1 MLPMYGIAAH
11 KDLSELRQNCN
22 AAAKKRETLAEQY
35 EYLNQELEKKR
46 KQKDD
51 LRRNLAVT
59 ERQIKDI
66 EKDIFLMNSKKS
78 ELDETSIAMIQ
89 EVGNKEIQLSALKE
103 LMGSLT
109 EQLNAAVNDVQQAA
123 EDLPALEAEYNLVSQ
138 KAGELEKEQHDL
150 SNDIVKCLVNT
161 SLERAEVEADLN
173 NQSTAFM
180 QSIDERMNAEQLLS
194 EQKTSSGKLSAI
206 RDELAQK
213 VMNVE
218 AIRLMETERKLL
230 QTEVAQLEADFQFLD
245 ATQRD
250 LLTPL
255 NDKRK
260 QLDIVLTQNTEA
272 KNAIV
277 VLQTAV
283 GPYEQIISEVNTAQ
297 VASDH
302 AKRNMTQVSDELM
315 EKLVRKAEMEE
326 ALQGVWDKFDELTQI
341 LTG

>member
-22 AAAKKRETLAEQY
+22 TAAKKRETLAEQY

-46 KQKDD
+46 KQKED
-51 LRRNLAVT
+51 LRRNIAVT
-59 ERQIKDI
+59 ERQIKDVQ
-66 EKDIFLMNSKKS
+66 KDIFLMNSKKS
-78 ELDETSIAMIQ
+78 EMDETSIAMIQ

-109 EQLNAAVNDVQQAA
+109 EQLKATVKDVQQVV
-123 EDLPALEAEYNLVSQ
+123 EDLPALEADYNLVSQ
-138 KAGELEKEQHDL
+138 KAEELEKEQRDL

-180 QSIDERMNAEQLLS
+180 QSIDERMNADQLLS
-194 EQKTSSGKLSAI
+194 EQKASSGKLSAI

-213 VMNVE
+213 VMDVE

-230 QTEVAQLEADFQFLD
+230 QTEVAQLEADFQFLN
-245 ATQRD
+245 ATQSD
-250 LLTPL
+250 LITPL

-260 QLDIVLTQNTEA
+260 QLDALVSQNNEA

-277 VLQTAV
+277 ALQTEV
-283 GPYEQIISEVNTAQ
+283 GPYEQIISEAKIAQ
-297 VASDH
+297 AASDD
-302 AKRNMTQVSDELM
+302 AKRSMTQVSDELM

-326 ALQGVWDKFDELTQI
+326 ALQGIWDKFDELAQI

>member
-1 MLPMYGIAAH
+1 MLPMYGTAH
-11 KDLSELRQNCN
+11 KDISELRQNCN
-22 AAAKKRETLAEQY
+22 TAANKREALAEQY

-66 EKDIFLMNSKKS
+66 QKDIFLMNSKKS

-109 EQLNAAVNDVQQAA
+109 EQLKAAVKNVQLAA

-138 KAGELEKEQHDL
+138 KAEELEKEQRDL

-180 QSIDERMNAEQLLS
+180 QSIDERMNAEQQLS
-194 EQKTSSGKLSAI
+194 EQKASSGKLSAI

-218 AIRLMETERKLL
+218 AIKLIETERKLL
-230 QTEVAQLEADFQFLD
+230 QTEVAQLEANFQFLD
-245 ATQRD
+245 ATQSD

-260 QLDIVLTQNTEA
+260 QLDTVVAQNIEA
-272 KNAIV
+272 KNKIV
-277 VLQTAV
+277 ALETEV
-283 GPYEQIISEVNTAQ
+283 GPYEKIISEANTAQ
-297 VASDH
+297 AASDH

-315 EKLVRKAEMEE
+315 EKLVRKTEMEE

>member
-1 MLPMYGIAAH
+1 MLPMYGTAH
-11 KDLSELRQNCN
+11 KDISELRQNCN
-22 AAAKKRETLAEQY
+22 TAAKKREALAEQY

-66 EKDIFLMNSKKS
+66 QKDIFLMNSKKS

-109 EQLNAAVNDVQQAA
+109 EQLNAAVKNVQLAA

-138 KAGELEKEQHDL
+138 KAEELEKEQRDL

-180 QSIDERMNAEQLLS
+180 QSIDERMNAEQQLS
-194 EQKTSSGKLSAI
+194 EQKASSGKLSAI

-218 AIRLMETERKLL
+218 AIKLIETERKLL
-230 QTEVAQLEADFQFLD
+230 QTEVAQLEANFQFLD
-245 ATQRD
+245 ATQSD

-260 QLDIVLTQNTEA
+260 QLDTVVAQNIEA
-272 KNAIV
+272 KNKIV
-277 VLQTAV
+277 ALETEV
-283 GPYEQIISEVNTAQ
+283 GPYEKIISEANTAQ
-297 VASDH
+297 AASDH

-326 ALQGVWDKFDELTQI
+326 ALQSVWDKFDELTQI

>member
-1 MLPMYGIAAH
+1 MLPMYGTAH
-11 KDLSELRQNCN
+11 KDISELRQNRN
-22 AAAKKRETLAEQY
+22 SAAKKRDALAEQY
-35 EYLNQELEKKR
+35 EHLNQELEQKR
-46 KQKDD
+46 KQKED

-66 EKDIFLMNSKKS
+66 QKDIFLMNSKKS
-78 ELDETSIAMIQ
+78 EMDETSIAMIQ
-89 EVGNKEIQLSALKE
+89 EVANKEIQLSALKE

-109 EQLNAAVNDVQQAA
+109 EQLNATVKDVQQVV
-123 EDLPALEAEYNLVSQ
+123 EDLPALEADYNLVSQ
-138 KAGELEKEQHDL
+138 KAEELEKEQRDL

-194 EQKTSSGKLSAI
+194 EEKASSGKLSAI

-213 VMNVE
+213 VMDIE

-230 QTEVAQLEADFQFLD
+230 QTEVAQLGADFQFLN
-245 ATQRD
+245 ATQSD
-250 LLTPL
+250 LITPL

-260 QLDIVLTQNTEA
+260 QLDTLVSQNTET

-277 VLQTAV
+277 ALETEV
-283 GPYEQIISEVNTAQ
+283 GPYEKIISEAKIAQ
-297 VASDH
+297 AASDD
-302 AKRNMTQVSDELM
+302 AKRNMTRVSDELM

-326 ALQGVWDKFDELTQI
+326 ALQGIWDKFDELAQI

>member
-1 MLPMYGIAAH
+1 MLPMYGTAH
-11 KDLSELRQNCN
+11 KDISELRQNRN
-22 AAAKKRETLAEQY
+22 SAAKKRDALAEQY
-35 EYLNQELEKKR
+35 EHLNQELEQKR
-46 KQKDD
+46 KQKED

-66 EKDIFLMNSKKS
+66 QKDIFLMNSKKS
-78 ELDETSIAMIQ
+78 KMDETSIAIIQ
-89 EVGNKEIQLSALKE
+89 EVANKETQLSALKA

-109 EQLNAAVNDVQQAA
+109 EQLQATIKDVQQVV
-123 EDLPALEAEYNLVSQ
+123 EDLPALEADYNLVSQ
-138 KAGELEKEQHDL
+138 KADELEKEQRDL

-194 EQKTSSGKLSAI
+194 EEKASSGKLSAI

-213 VMNVE
+213 VMDIE

-230 QTEVAQLEADFQFLD
+230 QTEVAQLGADFQFLN
-245 ATQRD
+245 ATQSD
-250 LLTPL
+250 LITPL

-260 QLDIVLTQNTEA
+260 QLDTLVSQNTET

-277 VLQTAV
+277 ALETEV
-283 GPYEQIISEVNTAQ
+283 GPYEKIISEAKIAQ
-297 VASDH
+297 AASDD
-302 AKRNMTQVSDELM
+302 AKRNMTRVSDELM

-326 ALQGVWDKFDELTQI
+326 ALQGIWDKFDELAQI

>member
-22 AAAKKRETLAEQY
+22 TAAKKRETLAEQY
-35 EYLNQELEKKR
+35 EYLNQDLEKKR
-46 KQKDD
+46 KQKED
-51 LRRNLAVT
+51 LRRNLAVM
-59 ERQIKDI
+59 EHKIKDI
-66 EKDIFLMNSKKS
+66 QKDIFLMNSKKS

-89 EVGNKEIQLSALKE
+89 EVGNKEVQLSALKE

-109 EQLNAAVNDVQQAA
+109 EQLNSTVKDVQQVV

-138 KAGELEKEQHDL
+138 KAAELEKEQRDL
-150 SNDIVKCLVNT
+150 SDDIVKCLVNT

-180 QSIDERMNAEQLLS
+180 QSIDERMKAEHQLS
-194 EQKTSSGKLSAI
+194 EQKISTEKLAAI

-213 VMNVE
+213 VMDIE
-218 AIRLMETERKLL
+218 AIRLMETERELL
-230 QTEVAQLEADFQFLD
+230 QTEVAQLEANFQFLD
-245 ATQRD
+245 ATQSD

-260 QLDIVLTQNTEA
+260 QIDTVLAQNIEV
-272 KNAIV
+272 KNTIGA
-277 VLQTAV
+277 LQTEV
-283 GPYEQIISEVNTAQ
+283 GPYEKIISEGNTAQ
-297 VASDH
+297 AASDH

-315 EKLVRKAEMEE
+315 GKLVRKAEMEE